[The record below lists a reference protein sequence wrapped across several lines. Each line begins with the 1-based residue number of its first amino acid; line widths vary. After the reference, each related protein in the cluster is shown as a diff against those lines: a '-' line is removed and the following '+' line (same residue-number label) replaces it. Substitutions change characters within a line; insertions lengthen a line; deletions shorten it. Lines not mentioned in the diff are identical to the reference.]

1 MVNKPLSMIATA
13 ILALLSVGQNVLAQE
28 SFFKGKNIRIIVAST
43 AGGGFDAYTR
53 MLSRYL
59 GKYIPGNPS
68 IVVENMPG
76 AGHLIGANHIYK
88 VAKPDGLTIRHL
100 QGGLFLHQ
108 LLARPGIEFDARKFE
123 FIGAPV
129 TDNRACAF
137 TQASGITSL
146 EKWQVS
152 KSPVK
157 LGGIGGGAPDDIAR
171 MLAATTSLPIQLVAG
186 YKGTAEI
193 RVGAEGG
200 GVAGGCV

>member
-28 SFFKGKNIRIIVAST
+28 SFFKGKNIRIVVAST

-88 VAKPDGLTIRHL
+88 VAKPDGLTIGHF

-108 LLARPGIEFDARKFE
+108 LLGRPGIEFDARKFE

-129 TDNRACAF
+129 TDNRA
-137 TQASGITSL
+137 SG
-146 EKWQVS
+146 KRHH
-152 KSPVK
+152 K
-157 LGGIGGGAPDDIAR
+157 LGEMAGIQKPRKAWRHRRRGSRRHRPHACGDHVAADPTGGGLQRDRGD
-171 MLAATTSLPIQLVAG
+171 T
-186 YKGTAEI
+186 
-193 RVGAEGG
+193 VGRRGR
-200 GVAGGCV
+200 